1 MSNNPSRLMPSDLA
15 ALLCARICHDLIS
28 PVGALGTA
36 LEVLDDEANADM
48 HGDALDLVRLS
59 ARQAS
64 AKLQFLRLAF
74 GAGTSAP
81 GQIGQPALVELID
94 GIYKD
99 GKAAIIW
106 DQSGVDLEKVH
117 ARILLNMVMMSA
129 MAIPRG
135 GEVVISVTVTDT
147 VEIKTVAT
155 GRRARLEENVPKT
168 LAGQSP
174 EDGFDGR
181 SIQPFYTGLIVR
193 ELKGKIA
200 ASIVEETVTFVTTLP
215 VVAS

>member
-1 MSNNPSRLMPSDLA
+1 MSNNPTRLMPSDLA

-36 LEVLDDEANADM
+36 LEVLDDDANADM
-48 HGDALDLVRLS
+48 HADALDLVRLA

-81 GQIGQPALVELID
+81 GQIGQSALMELIN
-94 GIYKD
+94 GIYGD
-99 GKAAIIW
+99 GKVSVTW
-106 DQSGVDLEKVH
+106 EKSGINLEKVH
-117 ARILLNMVMMSA
+117 ARLLLNMMM
-129 MAIPRG
+129 MAAQSIPRG
-135 GEVVISVTVTDT
+135 GEVVISVSETDA
-147 VEIKTVAT
+147 VDIKTEAT
-155 GRRARLEENVPKT
+155 GRRARLEDNVPKT
-168 LAGQSP
+168 LSGQSP

-200 ASIVEETVTFVTTLP
+200 ASIVEETVAFTATIPKL
-215 VVAS
+215 